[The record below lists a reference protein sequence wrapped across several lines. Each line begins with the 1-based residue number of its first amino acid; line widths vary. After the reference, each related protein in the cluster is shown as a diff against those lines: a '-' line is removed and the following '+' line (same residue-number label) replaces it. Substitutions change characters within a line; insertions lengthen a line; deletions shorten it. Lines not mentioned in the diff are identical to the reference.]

1 MEDKQKDDIEQKDD
15 KTIDVVIKEYNE
27 RIKQLEKKHVAE
39 LDKKDE
45 IIKQLINGSQKK
57 VKSDDEIMLENI
69 AKAVKKY
76 I

>member
-1 MEDKQKDDIEQKDD
+1 MENENDKKLQDD

-27 RIKQLEKKHVAE
+27 RIEQLEKKHVAE

-45 IIKQLINGSQKK
+45 IIKQLINGSQKN

>member
-1 MEDKQKDDIEQKDD
+1 MDNENDKKLQDD

>member
-1 MEDKQKDDIEQKDD
+1 MDNENDKKLKDD
-15 KTIDVVIKEYNE
+15 KTIDIVIKEYNE
-27 RIKQLEKKHVAE
+27 RIKQLEKKHVDE

-69 AKAVKKY
+69 VNATKKY

>member
-1 MEDKQKDDIEQKDD
+1 MENENDKKLQDD

-27 RIKQLEKKHVAE
+27 RIKQLEKKHVDE

-45 IIKQLINGSQKK
+45 IIKQLINSSQKK
-57 VKSDDEIMLENI
+57 VKTDDEIMLENI
-69 AKAVKKY
+69 ANATKKY

>member
-1 MEDKQKDDIEQKDD
+1 VVEMDKEND

-27 RIKQLEKKHVAE
+27 RIEQLEKKHVVE

-57 VKSDDEIMLENI
+57 VKTDDEIMLENI
-69 AKAVKKY
+69 ANATKKY

>member
-1 MEDKQKDDIEQKDD
+1 MENENDKKLQDD

>member
-1 MEDKQKDDIEQKDD
+1 MDKEND

-27 RIKQLEKKHVAE
+27 RIEQLEKKHVVE

-57 VKSDDEIMLENI
+57 VKTDDEIMLENI
-69 AKAVKKY
+69 ANATKKY

>member
-1 MEDKQKDDIEQKDD
+1 MDDKQKDDIEQKDD

-27 RIKQLEKKHVAE
+27 RIKQLEKKHVDE

-45 IIKQLINGSQKK
+45 IIKQLINGSQIK
-57 VKSDDEIMLENI
+57 VKTDSEIMLENI
-69 AKAVKKY
+69 VKATKKY

>member
-45 IIKQLINGSQKK
+45 IIKQLINGSQKN

>member
-1 MEDKQKDDIEQKDD
+1 MENENDKKLQDD

-27 RIKQLEKKHVAE
+27 RIEQLEKKHVAE

>member
-27 RIKQLEKKHVAE
+27 RIKQLEKKHVDE

-45 IIKQLINGSQKK
+45 IIKQLINNSQIK
-57 VKSDDEIMLENI
+57 VKSDSEIMLENI
-69 AKAVKKY
+69 VKATKKY

>member
-1 MEDKQKDDIEQKDD
+1 MDNENDKKLQDD

-27 RIKQLEKKHVAE
+27 RIKQLEKKHVDE

>member
-15 KTIDVVIKEYNE
+15 KTIDIVIKEYNE
-27 RIKQLEKKHVAE
+27 RIEQLEKKHVAE

-69 AKAVKKY
+69 ANATKKY

>member
-1 MEDKQKDDIEQKDD
+1 MDNENDKQVQDD

-27 RIKQLEKKHVAE
+27 RIEQLEKKHVAE

-69 AKAVKKY
+69 ANATKKY

>member
-1 MEDKQKDDIEQKDD
+1 MDNENDKKLKDD
-15 KTIDVVIKEYNE
+15 KTIDIVIKEYNE
-27 RIKQLEKKHVAE
+27 RIKQLEKKHVDE

-69 AKAVKKY
+69 VNATKKY
-76 I
+76 IY

>member
-1 MEDKQKDDIEQKDD
+1 MDKENDNTVQDE

-27 RIKQLEKKHVAE
+27 RIEQLEKKHVAE

-69 AKAVKKY
+69 AKATKKY

>member
-1 MEDKQKDDIEQKDD
+1 MDKENDKQVQDD

-27 RIKQLEKKHVAE
+27 RIEKLEKKHVAE

-69 AKAVKKY
+69 ANATKKY

>member
-45 IIKQLINGSQKK
+45 IIKQLINGSQKE

>member
-1 MEDKQKDDIEQKDD
+1 MENENDKKLQDD

-27 RIKQLEKKHVAE
+27 RIEQLEKKHVAE

-45 IIKQLINGSQKK
+45 IIKQLINGSQKE

>member
-1 MEDKQKDDIEQKDD
+1 MDNENDKQLQDD

>member
-1 MEDKQKDDIEQKDD
+1 MDNENDKKLQDD
-15 KTIDVVIKEYNE
+15 KTIDIVIKEYNE
-27 RIKQLEKKHVAE
+27 RIEQLEKKHVAE